1 MGITLVRPV
10 VVKAIVTEA
19 FKRQYLSELEDM
31 IKRLDAVIGQIDSQ
45 IRRAELERQITP
57 QSRAIRQ
64 QLELERSRQE
74 AARAELSARL
84 REAEALELHSE
95 FSQGTVE
102 SLVEVNVGDNFFA
115 RLTRTEIVVKD
126 GIVVEIREG

>member
-74 AARAELSARL
+74 AARAELSARM

>member
-1 MGITLVRPV
+1 MSITLVRPV
-10 VVKAIVTEA
+10 VVKAIVTES

-31 IKRLDAVIGQIDSQ
+31 IRRLDAVIGQIDTQ

-74 AARAELSARL
+74 AARAELSARV

-102 SLVEVNVGDNFFA
+102 SLVEVNIGDNFFS
-115 RLTRTEIVVKD
+115 RLARTEIVIKD
-126 GIVVEIREG
+126 GIVIEIREG